1 MARHQHRVRVEA
13 LAAQMTLGAAEI
25 KHLQVM
31 RVRPGDTVLV
41 FDGRGAAGEA
51 ELTQLDAFQRHPAL
65 QSRIGKLVRVS
76 SAGHAGDSRCSRVTS
91 SATWCG
97 PEPNW
102 AWRRFQL
109 LQTRY
114 ADVPDIGDNKL
125 TRLRRIAE
133 EAAKQS
139 QRSVVPE
146 IALPV
151 PLAQFRP
158 EGQVF
163 YAHPGS
169 PAKLLDHLTW
179 RSPLTLI
186 SGPEG
191 GFSPEDLGWLERCR
205 GHARHPRPPHS
216 ACRDRADCLAGRAG
230 GQRSVSRL
238 HLLP

>member
-1 MARHQHRVRVEA
+1 
-13 LAAQMTLGAAEI
+13 MTLSAAEI

-31 RVRPGDTVLV
+31 RVRSGDSVLV

-51 ELTQLDAFQRHPAL
+51 ELTQLDAFSAAL
-65 QSRIGKLVRVS
+65 KLLSRAETSTEYPQPVTLALALLKGDKLSDVVR
-76 SAGHAGDSRCSRVTS
+76 A
-91 SATWCG
+91 ATELG
-97 PEPNW
+97 V
-102 AWRRFQL
+102 AHVQL

-139 QRSVVPE
+139 QRSVVPQV
-146 IALPV
+146 APPL

-169 PAKLLDHLTW
+169 PVRLLAELTW
-179 RSPLTLI
+179 HSPLTLI

-191 GFSPEDLGWLERCR
+191 GFSPEDLVQLGLAAAV
-205 GHARHPRPPHS
+205 GVTLGPRIL
-216 ACRDRADCLAGRAG
+216 RAETAPIALLGALAASG
-230 GQRSVSRL
+230 V
-238 HLLP
+238 

>member
-1 MARHQHRVRVEA
+1 MARHQHRVRVDA
-13 LAAQMTLGAAEI
+13 LAAQMSLNAAEI

-31 RVRPGDTVLV
+31 RVRSGDSVLV

-51 ELTQLDAFQRHPAL
+51 ELTQLDAFGARLKLLGRTETSTEYPQPVTLGIAL
-65 QSRIGKLVRVS
+65 LKGDKLSDVVR
-76 SAGHAGDSRCSRVTS
+76 A
-91 SATWCG
+91 ATELG
-97 PEPNW
+97 V
-102 AWRRFQL
+102 AHFQL

-114 ADVPDIGDNKL
+114 ADVPDIGENKL

-146 IALPV
+146 IAPPM

-158 EGQVF
+158 GGQVF

-169 PAKLLDHLTW
+169 PARLLDELTW
-179 RSPLTLI
+179 YSPLTLI

-191 GFSPEDLGWLERCR
+191 GFSPEDLVQLG
-205 GHARHPRPPHS
+205 
-216 ACRDRADCLAGRAG
+216 LAGAAGVTLGPRILRAETAPMA
-230 GQRSVSRL
+230 
-238 HLLP
+238 LLGALAASGV